1 MWGFA
6 THPPRMV
13 EAAPKHD
20 EFFLASVPE
29 QAHALVREVTQ
40 NSADAI
46 REGVSQV
53 QLYFHFVEVDRAT
66 FHSRYLKVLPP
77 PEGLTKRPVLREHC
91 AAAGMLNIPM
101 DENVPVRLL
110 VIEDFG
116 TTGLN
121 GGYKEHEE
129 SSSFQAFWKRYGT
142 SNKGDDRGGR
152 HGIGKSVV
160 PSSSRLHAF
169 FGVTKRSEDGA
180 ELLMGQIVL
189 RPHRIGEK
197 TYDSFGQFS
206 PSGEEEWAMP
216 YDSPDVIAQAKEDFK
231 LKRTDE
237 PGLSLVVPYV
247 LSSITEEALTRAA
260 VEHCFHQILAG
271 DLRIFIGN
279 VDLSK
284 DTLLDFVD
292 TLGDPALRAAARLSA
307 EAADKNLPKF
317 KPNAT
322 PVKGRL
328 SADYFDDKAIEAM
341 RQLFD
346 AGKTV
351 CVQVPI
357 EIRVRGKD
365 TAETGEVTLYLR
377 RATDSDAVRETYVRG
392 RVTVPHQHKQLG
404 GAALVGLLVAE
415 DGPASK
421 FLGDSE
427 DVAHTKWVKNKLL
440 EKYVAP
446 ATAFDVVKSALKELK
461 KILVGEGED
470 QHVKDLLKDYFW
482 QPKPSSSDK
491 GGGNKPPTDIEPN
504 KPVFTINEVAGGFVA
519 EIKELPDDEEISASI
534 EVAYAVR
541 RGPVGWTKEDF
552 VIGKDITVTRT
563 GVGEIEFENNKII
576 VSAAR
581 RGLRVKAL
589 GFDPNRDLLM
599 RVRALD
605 ETEV

>member
-46 REGVSQV
+46 RPDVDQV
-53 QLYFHFVEVDRAT
+53 QLHFRFVEVDRAT
-66 FHSRYLKVLPP
+66 FHSRYLKDLP
-77 PEGLTKRPVLREHC
+77 TRPVLREHC
-91 AAAGMLNIPM
+91 TAAGMRDIPM
-101 DENVPVRLL
+101 DEAGPVRLL

-121 GGYKEHEE
+121 GRYDKHEE

-189 RPHRIGEK
+189 RPHRIKEK

-216 YDSPDVIAQAKEDFK
+216 YDSQDVIAQAKADFQ
-231 LKRTDE
+231 LERADE

-271 DLRIFIGN
+271 HLRIFIGD

-284 DTLLDFVD
+284 ETLLDFVD
-292 TLGDPALRAAARLSA
+292 TQDDPALRAAARLSA
-307 EAADKNLPKF
+307 EAADGNLPVF
-317 KPNAT
+317 EPNAT

-341 RQLFD
+341 RQRFD

-351 CVQVPI
+351 CVRVPI
-357 EIRVRGKD
+357 EIRARDKV
-365 TAETGEVTLYLR
+365 AETGKVTLYLR

-415 DGPASK
+415 DGPASR

-427 DVAHTKWVKNKLL
+427 DVAHTKWVKNKLS

-446 ATAFDVVKSALKELK
+446 AAAFDVVKGALKELK

-482 QPKPSSSDK
+482 QSKPSSFDK
-491 GGGNKPPTDIEPN
+491 GDGNKPPTDIEPN

-519 EIKELPDDEEISASI
+519 EIKELPADEEVSASI

-541 RGPVGWTKEDF
+541 RGSGGWTKEDF

>member
-20 EFFLASVPE
+20 EFFLASVPD

-46 REGVSQV
+46 RPGVDQV
-53 QLYFHFVEVDRAT
+53 QLRFRFVEMDRAV
-66 FHSRYLKVLPP
+66 FHSRYLKDLP
-77 PEGLTKRPVLREHC
+77 GRPTLREHC
-91 AAAGMLNIPM
+91 AAVGMRDIPIDDAG
-101 DENVPVRLL
+101 PVRLL

-121 GGYKEHEE
+121 GRYDKHEE

-169 FGVTKRSEDGA
+169 FGVTKRSEDCG

-189 RPHRIGEK
+189 RPHRIQEK

-216 YDSPDVIAQAKEDFK
+216 YESQDVIEQAKADFQ
-231 LKRTDE
+231 LERADE
-237 PGLSLVVPYV
+237 PGLSLIVPYV
-247 LSSITEEALTRAA
+247 LPSITEEALTRAA

-271 DLRIFIGN
+271 HLRIFVGS

-292 TLGDPALRAAARLSA
+292 TQDDPALRAAARLSA
-307 EAADKNLPKF
+307 EASDGSLPLF
-317 KPNAT
+317 EPNT
-322 PVKGRL
+322 SPIRGRL
-328 SADYFDDKAIEAM
+328 SADQFDDKTIEAM
-341 RQLFD
+341 RQRFD
-346 AGKTV
+346 AGMTV
-351 CVQVPI
+351 CVRVPI
-357 EIRVRGKD
+357 EVRARDKA
-365 TAETGEVTLYLR
+365 AETGQVTLYMR
-377 RATDSDAVRETYVRG
+377 RAADSDAVRETYVRG

-404 GAALVGLLVAE
+404 GSALVGLLVAE

-427 DVAHTKWVKNKLL
+427 DVAHTKWVKNKLV

-482 QPKPSSSDK
+482 QPKASPHDK
-491 GGGNKPPTDIEPN
+491 GAVNKPPTDIEPN
-504 KPVFTINEVAGGFVA
+504 KPAFTINEVAGGFVA
-519 EIKELPDDEEISASI
+519 EVKGLPAEEEVNASI

-541 RGPVGWTKEDF
+541 RGSGGWSKEDF
-552 VIGKDITVTRT
+552 LLGKDIKVTSA
-563 GVGEIEFENNKII
+563 GVGEIEFESNRII
-576 VSAAR
+576 VSSAR
-581 RGLRVKAL
+581 SGLRIIAV
-589 GFDPNRDLLM
+589 GFDPNRDLLL
-599 RVRALD
+599 RVRAMD
-605 ETEV
+605 ELEA